1 MGEFFSNPE
10 NWVALGFL
18 AFIALAGK
26 RAYAFIGNALDQ
38 RSAAIKSNLDEAVR
52 LREEA
57 QSLLASYQ
65 RKQREAESEAK
76 DIIDRTKAEAERMA
90 QDAVEAIEA
99 SVKRRSELALDRI
112 GQAEAKALKQVR
124 ETAVDM
130 AIRGT
135 ERLIIDGLDET
146 KADKMIGDAIK
157 DLGKKLH

>member
-18 AFIALAGK
+18 AFIALVGK
-26 RAYAFIGNALDQ
+26 RAYAFIGSALDQ
-38 RSAAIKSNLDEAVR
+38 RSAAIKSNLDEALR

-76 DIIDRTKAEAERMA
+76 DIIDRAKAEAESMA

-124 ETAVDM
+124 ETAIDM
-130 AIRGT
+130 AIRGA
-135 ERLIIDGLDET
+135 ERLIIEGLDET
-146 KADKMIGDAIK
+146 KADKMVDDAIK